1 MNPRQVVFTVTAALP
16 LLVAAQGVAY
26 VSSEKDHALAVLDLK
41 TQAVIGIVPTC
52 KRPRHL
58 QITPDGKQLAVACGD
73 SAEADFIDLATRKS
87 LRRVPLGPDP
97 EIFDLSADGK
107 TLYVSNEEDAVLGIV
122 DLASGKRRGEVKV
135 GGEPEG
141 VKLSADGRLV

>member
-1 MNPRQVVFTVTAALP
+1 M
-16 LLVAAQGVAY
+16 
-26 VSSEKDHALAVLDLK
+26 
-41 TQAVIGIVPTC
+41 
-52 KRPRHL
+52 
-58 QITPDGKQLAVACGD
+58 ACGD

-141 VKLSADGRLV
+141 VKLSADGRLVYVTSEVTNMVQAVDLATAKVVHRFRSASARAASR